1 MIEEII
7 LTNCDIIFNSPIKM
21 EGDRGCED
29 ALQPMTDELWKTL
42 LWWVFEILPVPYVY
56 QDAKGELAT
65 GWW

>member
-1 MIEEII
+1 
-7 LTNCDIIFNSPIKM
+7 M